1 MKRKKQECN
10 SPSDQLDPI
19 PNDLMVEIFSRLPGT
34 SLMKFQYLSK
44 FWFSII
50 RSKRF
55 IDSFFSRSLNRG
67 SRLLITLN
75 NINENGEKRLF
86 FFSASN
92 EGANKYF
99 PSSLVANLDMIIP
112 SGDAHY
118 HFPQGTI
125 VHGFICCS
133 YHGQFLICNLIT
145 RQIVTIPKSGD
156 YKFTYNYL
164 GYDPI
169 DDQYKALCMMASQSD
184 YGDIKHKVLTLGRG
198 DNKNHS
204 WRQIKDNTEPYM
216 PSTKGICINGVVYYG
231 ASISDKNVIVCFDV
245 RLEKICL
252 MNPPF
257 SIKYWD
263 HDHGTNLIN
272 YKGKLAVICTTGLR
286 ASHGYGFILR
296 ILENVEKREWSKKTY
311 KFPQSWLNSTMISS
325 YSYIGINKTGE
336 IILAPN
342 VLPRNLEPFYIF
354 YCDVTSQDIRR
365 VRLEGIADDE
375 EFMRHYGIGDKSVRY
390 GYISSEYFEDITF
403 L

>member
-1 MKRKKQECN
+1 MKRKEQECN
-10 SPSDQLDPI
+10 STSDQLDPI

-50 RSKRF
+50 RSQRF
-55 IDSFFSRSLNRG
+55 IDSFLSRSLNRG

-86 FFSASN
+86 LFSASN
-92 EGANKYF
+92 EGANKSSS
-99 PSSLVANLDMIIP
+99 SSLVANLDMIIP
-112 SGDAHY
+112 SADAY
-118 HFPQGTI
+118 YYFPQGTI

-133 YHGQFLICNLIT
+133 YHGRFLICNSIT
-145 RQIVTIPKSGD
+145 RQIVTIPESGDYMFRD

-204 WRQIKDNTEPYM
+204 WRQIEDNTEPYR
-216 PSTKGICINGVVYYG
+216 PYTKGICINGVVYYG
-231 ASISDKNVIVCFDV
+231 ASRSDTNVIVCFDV
-245 RLEKICL
+245 RNEKICL

-263 HDHGTNLIN
+263 SGTNLIN
-272 YKGKLAVICTTGLR
+272 YKGKLAVIYNR
-286 ASHGYGFILR
+286 FEGFPWLWVYI
-296 ILENVEKREWSKKTY
+296 KDTRE
-311 KFPQSWLNSTMISS
+311 
-325 YSYIGINKTGE
+325 
-336 IILAPN
+336 
-342 VLPRNLEPFYIF
+342 
-354 YCDVTSQDIRR
+354 C
-365 VRLEGIADDE
+365 
-375 EFMRHYGIGDKSVRY
+375 
-390 GYISSEYFEDITF
+390 
-403 L
+403 